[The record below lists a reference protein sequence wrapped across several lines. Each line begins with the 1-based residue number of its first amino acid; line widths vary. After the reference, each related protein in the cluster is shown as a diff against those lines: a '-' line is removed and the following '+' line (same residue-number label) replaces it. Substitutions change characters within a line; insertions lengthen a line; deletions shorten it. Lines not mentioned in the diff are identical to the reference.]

1 MTLSTMNSSLLPYNV
16 TLDFLLE
23 SLGFSS
29 WKTVTTSIVLPIVN
43 FIGLVFCLLS
53 TRIFFRPKFV
63 DPVFFFYRLLTI
75 VYILS
80 LIQNIPFGVLYSPH
94 FFATHV
100 NTYASAVYHYWYQCV
115 ANLLFHYG
123 DVLRICI
130 ILTRMK
136 IFSPFVRKHFSAS
149 PQKISLFCFL
159 ACLLIDIP
167 VAFGLSID
175 TFGEYVYIENKLIK
189 NAKFYYLTSSK
200 FGKSLVGEILVAITD
215 LAMNILFSLIVSIV
229 INVTF
234 FVQYRQYLSK
244 RHRKKLIKLGTSRE
258 DQQQQTSS
266 NGTDNDDD
274 ENDDYQD
281 QESLNYKVKSE
292 HLAKTNMIHMLVT
305 LCSISFFS
313 RFILLVCYFHFIFY
327 YTFSL
332 SLTLTTIMY
341 SIYTVIPAFSVVVFY
356 AFNKM
361 YREEFKNTFL
371 WWKTNYNYAG
381 QPDSKTGVTSRCM
394 INL

>member
-1 MTLSTMNSSLLPYNV
+1 MTLTTMNSSLLHYNM
-16 TLDFLLE
+16 TLDSLLE
-23 SLGFSS
+23 SLGFRP
-29 WKTVTTSIVLPIVN
+29 WETVTTSIVLPIVN
-43 FIGLVFCLLS
+43 FIGLLFCLLS

-63 DPVFFFYRLLTI
+63 DPVFFYYRLLTI

-159 ACLLIDIP
+159 VCLLIDMP

-175 TFGEYVYIENKLIK
+175 TFGGYAYIENKLIK
-189 NAKFYYLTSSK
+189 HAKFYYVTSSK
-200 FGKSLVGEILVAITD
+200 FGKSLVGELLVAITD
-215 LAMNILFSLIVSIV
+215 LAMNILFSLIVSVV

-234 FVQYRQYLSK
+234 FVQYRQYLRI
-244 RHRKKLIKLGTSRE
+244 RHRKKLT
-258 DQQQQTSS
+258 
-266 NGTDNDDD
+266 
-274 ENDDYQD
+274 
-281 QESLNYKVKSE
+281 
-292 HLAKTNMIHMLVT
+292 
-305 LCSISFFS
+305 
-313 RFILLVCYFHFIFY
+313 
-327 YTFSL
+327 
-332 SLTLTTIMY
+332 
-341 SIYTVIPAFSVVVFY
+341 
-356 AFNKM
+356 KM
-361 YREEFKNTFL
+361 STMVMS
-371 WWKTNYNYAG
+371 T
-381 QPDSKTGVTSRCM
+381 
-394 INL
+394 